1 MRSPRQLI
9 PDIMQE
15 ILQLNS
21 ALYAKKGKSMGSIE
35 NLISIAT
42 EKRTFLT
49 SAKIVMLS
57 RLIISI
63 DKIIDSFK
71 QGATRP
77 KDPQMVHIQN
87 IEDILYKNPN
97 FFDNS
102 IIDGFF
108 RFKND
113 LDSGVINFPFNE
125 EHKPIFEELKNK
137 ASRKRDDLRTR
148 EKIEN
153 YVIYAVLAIL
163 LLKFL
168 F

>member
-1 MRSPRQLI
+1 MEPI
-9 PDIMQE
+9 D
-15 ILQLNS
+15 
-21 ALYAKKGKSMGSIE
+21 

-42 EKRTFLT
+42 EKRAFLT
-49 SAKIVMLS
+49 ATKIVLLS

-77 KDPQMVHIQN
+77 QAPQMVHIQI

-97 FFDNS
+97 FFDNT
-102 IIDGFF
+102 IIDRFF
-108 RFKND
+108 GFKND
-113 LDSGVINFPFNE
+113 LDSGVIDFPFSE
-125 EHKPIFEELKNK
+125 KHKAIFEELKNK
-137 ASRKRDDLRTR
+137 ASNKRDKLKTR

-153 YVIYAVLAIL
+153 YIIYGVLAIL
-163 LLKFL
+163 AIKFI